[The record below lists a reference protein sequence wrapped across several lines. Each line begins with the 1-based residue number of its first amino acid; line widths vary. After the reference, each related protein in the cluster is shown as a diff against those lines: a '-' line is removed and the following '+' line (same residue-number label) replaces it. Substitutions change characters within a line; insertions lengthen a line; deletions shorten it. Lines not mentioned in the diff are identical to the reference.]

1 MQANGLKTFEQQRIC
16 QLRINASPHLAILR
30 AIHRDEHCLY
40 FFLYMLSEFACI
52 YENILTKRI

>member
-30 AIHRDEHCLY
+30 ATHRDEHCLY
-40 FFLYMLSEFACI
+40 FFYICFQICLHI
-52 YENILTKRI
+52 

>member
-30 AIHRDEHCLY
+30 ATHRDEHCLY
-40 FFLYMLSEFACI
+40 FYICFQNLPAYMKIF
-52 YENILTKRI
+52 